1 MDFTLFNLFNE
12 EQKSLLVLF
21 KDFCQREL
29 DRKALE
35 DLADKPIP
43 PNATTEQLRAR
54 IPWDILSKAHDVG
67 LRQLA
72 VPKEYGGGGYG
83 GYGNWATLTALC
95 EVAGYYGGQGGR
107 LFSIP
112 WKHCSTICTAPKEVQ
127 DEFFPA
133 FMKNRKTLF
142 AGSITEPDHGSD
154 LLLPY
159 DEPGVSGKCIG
170 TPDGDYCIIN
180 GEKMWCTAGGVSDYI
195 ILSVRTDRNGPITKS
210 MTTFLFPT
218 NTKGWSIARVND
230 MMGNE
235 LPSNVQMHFDNCRIH
250 KRLMISPLNG
260 GWPAMRSNLGGKVFH
275 YAVKLGYMEWMW
287 EHMRDYTKKRIQG
300 GKPIIQHPNV
310 GIKIAEAHLQIQTAR
325 LLIYKFAWESDR
337 TKPGELPN
345 PLGWWYLNYWTKHVV
360 QFLVSVGLEVYGGM
374 GPQKELPFER
384 WVRVNLSIIHGG
396 STGDLNLIKAA
407 RSY

>member
-1 MDFTLFNLFNE
+1 
-12 EQKSLLVLF
+12 
-21 KDFCQREL
+21 
-29 DRKALE
+29 
-35 DLADKPIP
+35 
-43 PNATTEQLRAR
+43 
-54 IPWDILSKAHDVG
+54 
-67 LRQLA
+67 
-72 VPKEYGGGGYG
+72 
-83 GYGNWATLTALC
+83 
-95 EVAGYYGGQGGR
+95 
-107 LFSIP
+107 
-112 WKHCSTICTAPKEVQ
+112 
-127 DEFFPA
+127 
-133 FMKNRKTLF
+133 
-142 AGSITEPDHGSD
+142 
-154 LLLPY
+154 LLPY
-159 DEPGVSGKCIG
+159 DEPGVSGKCIA
-170 TPDGDYCIIN
+170 TQDGDDWVIN
-180 GEKMWCTAGGVSDYI
+180 GEKMWCTGGGVSDYI
-195 ILSVRTDRNGPITKS
+195 ILSVRTDKNGPITKS

-250 KRLMISPLNG
+250 KHLMISKANE

-287 EHMRDYTKKRIQG
+287 EHM
-300 GKPIIQHPNV
+300 
-310 GIKIAEAHLQIQTAR
+310 
-325 LLIYKFAWESDR
+325 SDR

-384 WVRVNLSIIHGG
+384 WARVNLSLIHGG

>member
-1 MDFTLFNLFNE
+1 MDFTIFNLFNE
-12 EQKSLLVLF
+12 EQKSLLTLM

-29 DRKALE
+29 DRKVLE
-35 DLADKPIP
+35 ELADKPFP
-43 PNATTEQLRAR
+43 PNATKEQLMAR
-54 IPWDILSKAHDVG
+54 IPWDIVSKSHDIG

-72 VPKEYGGGGYG
+72 VPKQYGGGGYG
-83 GYGNWATLTALC
+83 GYGNWLTLTALC

-112 WKHCSTICTAPKEVQ
+112 WKHCSTISNAPQEIQ
-127 DEFFPA
+127 DEFFSA

-159 DEPGVSGKCIG
+159 DEPGVSGKCVA
-170 TPDGDYCIIN
+170 TQDGDYWIIN
-180 GEKMWCTAGGVSDYI
+180 GEKMWCSAGGVSDYI
-195 ILSVRTDRNGPITKS
+195 ILSVRTDKNGPITKS

-260 GWPAMRSNLGGKVFH
+260 GWPAMRSNLGGKVLH

-325 LLIYKFAWESDR
+325 LLVYKFAWESDR

-345 PLGWWYLNYWTKHVV
+345 PLGWWYLNYWTKHVI
-360 QFLVSVGLEVYGGM
+360 QLIVSVGLEVYGGM

-384 WVRVNLSIIHGG
+384 WVRVNLSLIHGG

>member
-1 MDFTLFNLFNE
+1 
-12 EQKSLLVLF
+12 
-21 KDFCQREL
+21 
-29 DRKALE
+29 
-35 DLADKPIP
+35 
-43 PNATTEQLRAR
+43 
-54 IPWDILSKAHDVG
+54 
-67 LRQLA
+67 
-72 VPKEYGGGGYG
+72 
-83 GYGNWATLTALC
+83 
-95 EVAGYYGGQGGR
+95 
-107 LFSIP
+107 
-112 WKHCSTICTAPKEVQ
+112 
-127 DEFFPA
+127 
-133 FMKNRKTLF
+133 
-142 AGSITEPDHGSD
+142 
-154 LLLPY
+154 
-159 DEPGVSGKCIG
+159 
-170 TPDGDYCIIN
+170 
-180 GEKMWCTAGGVSDYI
+180 
-195 ILSVRTDRNGPITKS
+195 
-210 MTTFLFPT
+210 
-218 NTKGWSIARVND
+218 
-230 MMGNE
+230 
-235 LPSNVQMHFDNCRIH
+235 
-250 KRLMISPLNG
+250 
-260 GWPAMRSNLGGKVFH
+260 MRSNLGGKVFH